1 MRASPGIRSASPL
14 VPAPRRADLGSD
26 GFIAAAISPSAPAFP
41 NSPNPLSRSVPGRRT
56 EANCLLERAGSDARV
71 TRCVFPL
78 KQWGHLHARP
88 RALFPLGTLAGGW
101 GEAGRLSTP
110 GWEAGEG
117 KTRGLGPPLRCRAP
131 GGTRCGLIPVPASP
145 PAREVQ
151 PGGCGSAT
159 LRAASA
165 SDLRS
170 KCFSVGE
177 DVHGSVS
184 FLVFRFNLLPLQ
196 TVKHARAHTHAHTH
210 LRTQTL
216 TLLF

>member
-1 MRASPGIRSASPL
+1 MCFPTQAMGASARSPPGLSSPWEL
-14 VPAPRRADLGSD
+14 CGGGVGGELEDSPPR
-26 GFIAAAISPSAPAFP
+26 
-41 NSPNPLSRSVPGRRT
+41 V
-56 EANCLLERAGSDARV
+56 
-71 TRCVFPL
+71 
-78 KQWGHLHARP
+78 
-88 RALFPLGTLAGGW
+88 GGW
-101 GEAGRLSTP
+101 AGK
-110 GWEAGEG
+110 G
-117 KTRGLGPPLRCRAP
+117 KTRGLGPPLRCPAP

-159 LRAASA
+159 PRAASA

-184 FLVFRFNLLPLQ
+184 FLAFRFNLLPLQ

-210 LRTQTL
+210 LRTEIL